1 MGGGGQGSSRGA
13 VRGHMVVA
21 TEAAYTKGKAGDE
34 TVGWAQLW
42 SVVDSDGE
50 VGFRGGLTGHWC
62 GFRRRLQLVM
72 DASPAASKGAVGE
85 VRTGWVEA
93 EEFVEN
99 DLELVLCE
107 RWFHILDAVYVGQP
121 RDVVEEGWCGPGDDF
136 LVDLEDCPTA
146 DFLSV

>member
-1 MGGGGQGSSRGA
+1 MWGGGQGSSRGA

-21 TEAAYTKGKAGDE
+21 AEAAYTEGKAGDE

-62 GFRRRLQLVM
+62 GFRRRLQLVIE
-72 DASPAASKGAVGE
+72 SPAATKCAVGE
-85 VRTGWVEA
+85 VGTGWVEA
-93 EEFVEN
+93 EEFVED
-99 DLELVLCE
+99 DLELVLCQ

-121 RDVVEEGWCGPGDDF
+121 RDVVEE
-136 LVDLEDCPTA
+136 
-146 DFLSV
+146 

>member
-1 MGGGGQGSSRGA
+1 MWGGGQGGSRGA
-13 VRGHMVVA
+13 VRGSMVIA
-21 TEAAYTKGKAGDE
+21 AEAAYTEGKAGDE
-34 TVGWAQLW
+34 AVGWAQLW

-50 VGFRGGLTGHWC
+50 IGFGGGLTGHWC
-62 GFRRRLQLVM
+62 GFQRRLQLMV
-72 DASPAASKGAVGE
+72 DASPAATKGAVSE

-93 EEFVEN
+93 EEFVED

-136 LVDLEDCPTA
+136 LVDLEGCPTA
-146 DFLSV
+146 DFPCV